1 MKTRNNIT
9 KTSYSNLQITALT
22 VLRVLIGWHF
32 LYEGLYKVISPTWSS
47 ESYLES
53 STGPFASTFR
63 SLAESDILLQIAD
76 MLNIWGLV
84 LIGLCLFI
92 GAFSKI
98 SAYLGMLLLFF
109 YYISFP
115 PFGGSCSAAYVDGNY
130 WIVNRNLIEMASLFV
145 LIAFPVAHI
154 TGLDRFIFKNKY
166 NKSKLKESN

>member
-1 MKTRNNIT
+1 MKTHNSIKPVYT
-9 KTSYSNLQITALT
+9 KLQITSLT
-22 VLRVLIGWHF
+22 VLRILIGWHF
-32 LYEGLYKVISPTWSS
+32 LYEGLYKVISPAWSS
-47 ESYLES
+47 KSYLES

-63 SLAESDILLQIAD
+63 SLAESDALLQIAD
-76 MLNIWGLV
+76 MVNVWGLV

-115 PFGGSCSAAYVDGNY
+115 PFGGSYSAAYLDGNY

-145 LIAFPVAHI
+145 LIAFPSAHI

-166 NKSKLKESN
+166 YKSTIKE